1 MAEPFAA
8 GVLNSLFQPRA
19 AQLNALTRVARATS
33 QPPAIP
39 TTFFTPTPRHGKQR
53 ARAPASAA
61 DVGHHVLGCQ
71 AWACPPTKQEMWGHG
86 ACSFMCGR
94 VQCTDGLRR
103 RVDADGADGR
113 NCTCGKFN
121 TRTGPTDVEDES
133 GTVPP
138 GAQTGDVETVPCVLI
153 AFGPPGARLQSVA
166 VVQRGSN
173 PTSFA

>member
-33 QPPAIP
+33 QPPPMP
-39 TTFFTPTPRHGKQR
+39 TTFFTPAPRHGKQR
-53 ARAPASAA
+53 AQAPASAA

-71 AWACPPTKQEMWGHG
+71 AWDCPPSKQDMWGHG

-94 VQCTDGLRR
+94 VRCADEVCR

-113 NCTCGKFN
+113 NCACGKLN
-121 TRTGPTDVEDES
+121 TGAGPADVEDES

-138 GAQTGDVETVPCVLI
+138 GSQTGDVETVPCVVI
-153 AFGPPGARLQSVA
+153 AFGSACARLQSVA

-173 PTSFA
+173 PTSLA